1 MTFSSSVTLT
11 LDYPVSSSLV
21 ASLLLSFKV
30 KEFFFKSANIFQ
42 SYERISSGTFVFI
55 YVVTFSAVFYTL
67 HVNHFSTSS
76 KIAGLDVAVLL
87 APSLIR
93 ACWSC

>member
-30 KEFFFKSANIFQ
+30 KEFFFN
-42 SYERISSGTFVFI
+42 RPTFFKVMNE
-55 YVVTFSAVFYTL
+55 YQ
-67 HVNHFSTSS
+67 
-76 KIAGLDVAVLL
+76 VARLYL
-87 APSLIR
+87 FML
-93 ACWSC
+93 